1 MQQVILNLVV
11 NARDAMPTGGE
22 LTLETSNAIL
32 GSDYGGGHDGVEP
45 GEYVRITV
53 TDTGTGMDPATLERV
68 FEPFFTTK
76 GAGKG
81 TGLGLATV
89 FGIVRQ
95 SGGHIW
101 AYSELGRG
109 STFKVYLPRVH
120 AEEERRLTP
129 APSLLAGSETILLV
143 EDEGQI
149 RQVARSILSRYGYR
163 VIDAASGGE
172 ALELVERHDGA
183 LHLLLTDVVMPHMS
197 GPELAVRLV
206 KRRPGLKV
214 LFMSGYTD
222 DAVVRHGVLEG
233 DVAFL
238 QKPFTPAVLTGK
250 VREVLDDLGQA
261 GARS

>member
-1 MQQVILNLVV
+1 
-11 NARDAMPTGGE
+11 
-22 LTLETSNAIL
+22 
-32 GSDYGGGHDGVEP
+32 
-45 GEYVRITV
+45 
-53 TDTGTGMDPATLERV
+53 
-68 FEPFFTTK
+68 
-76 GAGKG
+76 
-81 TGLGLATV
+81 
-89 FGIVRQ
+89 VRQ